1 MASGPPGG
9 SPPPDGRV
17 TEGGLGEA
25 GGMVVL
31 ADGRVGVLGVV
42 WFRALHVIRYG
53 TYTSYGY
60 VKDVSVRTVQRFQNM
75 RRTKTYSYDQ
85 IRKLTY

>member
-17 TEGGLGEA
+17 TGGGLGQA

-31 ADGRVGVLGVV
+31 ANGRVGVLGVV
-42 WFRALHVIRYG
+42 WF
-53 TYTSYGY
+53 
-60 VKDVSVRTVQRFQNM
+60 KVSIVNIILM
-75 RRTKTYSYDQ
+75 
-85 IRKLTY
+85 